1 MIYRTILNAILR
13 ALMSEPVQAR
23 LFDLMEAAISRG
35 NDDQLARI
43 RADLSHMEARLSAR
57 MDTMEARITAL
68 ESQRAGELPG
78 PPPFRPGEKKE

>member
-13 ALMSEPVQAR
+13 ALMSEQVQTR
-23 LFDLMEAAISRG
+23 LFDLMEAAITRG

-57 MDTMEARITAL
+57 MDTIEARVSAL
-68 ESQRAGELPG
+68 ESQRAGETPG
-78 PPPFRPGEKKE
+78 PPPFPPRGEKK